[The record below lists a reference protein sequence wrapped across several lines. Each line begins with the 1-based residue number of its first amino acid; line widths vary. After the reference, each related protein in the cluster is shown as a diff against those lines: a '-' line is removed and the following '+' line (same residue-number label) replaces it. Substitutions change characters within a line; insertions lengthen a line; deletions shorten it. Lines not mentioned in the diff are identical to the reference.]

1 MLCSSG
7 LLFGSAA
14 MAACWF
20 PILAEARGG
29 RPGAVGTALAL
40 ARCPWLPKRGNDS
53 LCACSRAHF
62 WEQQPSHQRPLLC
75 QQTRVVVG
83 RGSLDG
89 RGGVK
94 GGAVSSCKR
103 HQKGGYYSGKHLESI
118 FYFIINREGS
128 LCQIFTHWIASFPP
142 GRSRWAKLLGTT
154 DSGEACGEPC
164 VGYGNASLPCRS
176 CTRARPGQKTVSLT
190 KAFGISADCNYF
202 YCA

>member
-103 HQKGGYYSGKHLESI
+103 HQKGGYSKKHLESI
-118 FYFIINREGS
+118 FYFIINREAGCARYS
-128 LCQIFTHWIASFPP
+128 PTIGLLASHLAGHG
-142 GRSRWAKLLGTT
+142 GRSSW
-154 DSGEACGEPC
+154 
-164 VGYGNASLPCRS
+164 
-176 CTRARPGQKTVSLT
+176 ARPTPARHAASP
-190 KAFGISADCNYF
+190 A
-202 YCA
+202 